1 MRAAAVVLAAG
12 QGKRMRSRLPKVLH
26 PLCGRPMLLYVLEAL
41 RPVVQGPLVV
51 VVGEEGTRVRTVLP
65 DGVSVAVQ
73 DRPLGTGH
81 AVACVLP
88 YLESLE
94 GPVII
99 AYGDTPLV
107 RTATFQRLV
116 ERHIQEG
123 NTATLVSA
131 RMLDPTGYGRV
142 IRRPDGTLDRVV
154 EEADATAEE
163 RAVSEVN
170 TGLGCFE
177 VGALRE
183 ILPRLRAENAQGEYY
198 LTDVFRLLR
207 EGGSRVGI
215 LQVREAEEVMGI
227 NTRKELAQ
235 AEAAMRRRVLEELMA
250 SGVTVVDPATTYVDP
265 RARIG
270 PDTVI
275 HPFTVIEG
283 ETTVGRDCILGPGA
297 HLISARVGDGVRVWW
312 SVVEHSEIGEGSRV
326 GPYAHLRPGC
336 VLGRGVEVGNFA
348 ELKNA
353 RVGDRTKVH
362 HVSYLGDAL
371 VGQGVNIG
379 AGTVTCN
386 LRYGVAGKQQTVI
399 EDGAFIGSDTMLQ
412 APVRVGAGAVTGA
425 GTVVT
430 RDLPPGAV
438 AVGVPARVIR
448 TVEPKSEG

>member
-1 MRAAAVVLAAG
+1 MSVAAVVLAAG
-12 QGKRMRSRLPKVLH
+12 KGKRMRSRLPKVLH

-51 VVGEEGTRVRTVLP
+51 VVGEDAERVRAVLP
-65 DGVSVAVQ
+65 EGVSVAVQ
-73 DRPLGTGH
+73 VHPLGTGH
-81 AVACVLP
+81 AVACALP
-88 YLESLE
+88 HLE
-94 GPVII
+94 GFEGSVVV

-107 RTATFQRLV
+107 RPEVFRLLV
-116 ERHIQEG
+116 ERHRQEG
-123 NTATLVSA
+123 NMATLVST
-131 RMLDPTGYGRV
+131 LLPDPRGYGRV
-142 IRRPDGTLDRVV
+142 IRNSDGTFCRIV
-154 EEADATAEE
+154 EEADALPEE
-163 RAVSEVN
+163 RAIREVN
-170 TGLGCFE
+170 TGVGCFE
-177 VGALRE
+177 ARGLRE
-183 ILPRLRAENAQGEYY
+183 ILPRLRADNTQGEYY
-198 LTDVFRLLR
+198 LTDAFRLLR

-215 LQVREAEEVMGI
+215 LRVEEGEEVMGI

-235 AEAAMRRRVLEELMA
+235 AEAALRRRVLEELMA

-283 ETTVGRDCILGPGA
+283 ETSVGQGCTLGPGA
-297 HLISARVGDGVRVWW
+297 HLISARLGDGVRVWW

-362 HVSYLGDAL
+362 HVSYLGDAQ
-371 VGQGVNIG
+371 VGREVNIG

-430 RDLPPGAV
+430 HDLPPGAV

-448 TVEPKSEG
+448 TVGPKSER

>member
-1 MRAAAVVLAAG
+1 MSVAAVVLAAG

-26 PLCGRPMLLYVLEAL
+26 PLCGRPLLLYVLEAL
-41 RPVVQGPLVV
+41 QPLVQGPLVV
-51 VVGEEGTRVRTVLP
+51 VVGEGAERVRAVLP

-81 AVACVLP
+81 AVACALP
-88 YLESLE
+88 HLEGLE
-94 GPVII
+94 GPVIV
-99 AYGDTPLV
+99 AYGDIPLV
-107 RTATFQRLV
+107 RTATFRLLV
-116 ERHIQEG
+116 ERHAQEG
-123 NTATLVSA
+123 NAATLVSA
-131 RMLDPTGYGRV
+131 RVPDPTGYGRV
-142 IRRPDGTLDRVV
+142 IRRADGTLDRVV
-154 EEADATAEE
+154 EEADATPEE
-163 RAVSEVN
+163 RAVLEVN

-177 VGALRE
+177 VKALRE
-183 ILPRLRAENAQGEYY
+183 VLPRIRADNAQGEYY
-198 LTDVFRLLR
+198 LTDAFRLLR

-235 AEAAMRRRVLEELMA
+235 AEAEMRRRILEELMA
-250 SGVTVVDPATTYVDP
+250 SGVTVVDPATTYVDS

-270 PDTVI
+270 PDTVV

-283 ETTVGRDCILGPGA
+283 ETTVGRGCVLGPGA
-297 HLISARVGDGVRVWW
+297 HLISARLGDGVRVWW

-371 VGQGVNIG
+371 VGQEVNIG

-386 LRYGVAGKQQTVI
+386 LRYGVVGKQQTVI

-430 RDLPPGAV
+430 HDLPPGAV

-448 TVEPKSEG
+448 TVEPKSER